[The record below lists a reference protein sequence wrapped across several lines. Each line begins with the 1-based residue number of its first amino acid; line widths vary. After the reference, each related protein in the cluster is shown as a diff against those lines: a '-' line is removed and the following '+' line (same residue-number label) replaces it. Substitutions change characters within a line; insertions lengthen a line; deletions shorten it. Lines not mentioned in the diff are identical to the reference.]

1 MRIGRSKEE
10 QMDERSVDALGVEVP
25 HEAPTDVVAGAPMVG
40 VVELGT
46 FRGVELG
53 IWEITPGVVRDVE
66 ADEVFVVLEG
76 EGTVR
81 FAGGEV
87 LELRPGALVRLAAGE
102 RTEWEIRS
110 RLRKVYLA

>member
-1 MRIGRSKEE
+1 MTPDLEAWNMEQRII
-10 QMDERSVDALGVEVP
+10 DALGLEIE
-25 HEAPTDVVAGAPMVG
+25 HEPADDIVSGSPTVAVA
-40 VVELGT
+40 ELGT
-46 FRGVELG
+46 FGDVEFG

-66 ADEVFVVLEG
+66 ADEVFVVLSG

-81 FAGGEV
+81 FADGTSI
-87 LELRPGALVRLAAGE
+87 ELRAGSLVRLAEGE

>member
-1 MRIGRSKEE
+1 MN
-10 QMDERSVDALGVEVP
+10 ERHVDVLGAAVP
-25 HEAPTDVVAGAPMVG
+25 HEPVPAADTLAGTPTTG

-66 ADEVFVVLEG
+66 AAEVFVVLEG
-76 EGTVR
+76 EGTLR
-81 FAGGEV
+81 FVDSGETV
-87 LELRPGALVRLAAGE
+87 DLRPGALVRLDAGE

-110 RLRKVYLA
+110 RLRKLYLT